1 MALGLSVIEFFDDS
15 GRQIVHRWPETGST
29 DIKWGSQLIVQ
40 ESQAAVFFRDG
51 KALDTFGPGRYTLST
66 QNLPLLTGLLALP
79 FGGTSPFQAEVYF
92 VSLKV
97 FTNQRWGTADPI
109 VFRDAEFAMV
119 RLRAYG
125 IFSIRVT
132 DPQVFVNT
140 IVGTQNI
147 YTSDALQDF
156 FRNIIVARLNGLLG
170 QTVTSILDLP
180 RSYDA
185 LAAAAKGRVKDDF
198 AQYGVELLDF
208 LINAITPP
216 DDVQKVIDERT
227 GMGVVG
233 NMGQYM
239 QYKAARSLE
248 EAAQNPGGSA
258 GAAAGLGMGVGLGMA
273 VPGMISQAVQQAQTG
288 VQAGAAAPPAAA
300 PASGSP
306 SGEAPAAGSSAG
318 GGSAT
323 AVGAGVCPQCHAS
336 VPAEAKFCPACG
348 AAIAGPALC
357 PACHQKTPP
366 GAKFCPHCGTK
377 LASPS

>member
-29 DIKWGSQLIVQ
+29 DITWGSQLIVQ

-79 FGGTSPFQAEVYF
+79 FRGTSPFQAEVYF

-156 FRNIIVARLNGLLG
+156 FRTIIVARLNALLG

-185 LAAAAKGRVKDDF
+185 LAAATKGRVKDDF
-198 AQYGVELLDF
+198 AQYGVEMLDF

-273 VPGMISQAVQQAQTG
+273 VPGMISQAVQQAQAG
-288 VQAGAAAPPAAA
+288 MQAGAAAASGAA
-300 PASGSP
+300 PAAGSP
-306 SGEAPAAGSSAG
+306 SGEAPAAATSAG

-323 AVGAGVCPQCHAS
+323 AAAVRVCPQCHAS
-336 VPAEAKFCPACG
+336 VPAGAKFCPACG
-348 AAIAGPALC
+348 AVIAGPAPC
-357 PACHQKTPP
+357 PTCHQETPP
-366 GAKFCPHCGTK
+366 TARFCPHCGAK
-377 LASPS
+377 LA